1 MVHVPL
7 MFMSEWLEFTLVP
20 CRGKKKVDGS
30 SRLHVVEI
38 ARIARH
44 ASFQPL
50 TRKDLQFGT

>member
-1 MVHVPL
+1 